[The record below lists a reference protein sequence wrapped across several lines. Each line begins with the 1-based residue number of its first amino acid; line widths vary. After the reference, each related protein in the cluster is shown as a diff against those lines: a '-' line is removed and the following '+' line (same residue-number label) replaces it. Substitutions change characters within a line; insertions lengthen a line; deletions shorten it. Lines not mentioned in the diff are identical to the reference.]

1 MPGLNNRLAIDD
13 KAGASL
19 ATDTNAINSYITRVF
34 ERGRA
39 LLAKAS
45 DLQRSAILALL
56 VRVAAAGLG
65 FGTQVLIAQLLG
77 AKEYGLY
84 SYFWVWIMIGGFVA
98 SLGFSEA
105 ATRFIAEY
113 RDTEQYGLGWGF
125 IRYSIALVLL
135 VSGGVAALGFLSI
148 TLFSDQL
155 PTGHFVLISLALLC
169 LPLFAL
175 QDLLEGSALAFSWT
189 GLAHIPP
196 YILRQGLVAGFLVL
210 LLLLAQPATAVTA
223 LVAVLLAVLVATGF
237 QLVIFLRRVRRTMTA
252 APRQTNRGHWMK
264 TALPMW
270 MANGFQIFLTFSD
283 IIILGMFVDSS
294 AVALYFA
301 ATRISSQVTAVQ
313 FAVTS
318 SVAQR
323 LASLKATNETD
334 ALHLLISSSARWIF
348 WPTLAVTFGILIAG
362 WPLLWLFGSEFTAA
376 YSVLPILALG
386 LLARASTGAAED
398 ALKMVGHERPE
409 FFAKAG
415 STVLN
420 LGLNF
425 ALIPQFGIHGAALAT
440 AISVMVYSIV
450 LEVLVRRL
458 IGTSSFILTVQR

>member
-1 MPGLNNRLAIDD
+1 MESNSANDDDTGVGISPKTDQASSPLTGLVA
-13 KAGASL
+13 
-19 ATDTNAINSYITRVF
+19 
-34 ERGRA
+34 RGRD
-39 LLAKAS
+39 LLFKAS
-45 DLQRSAILALL
+45 DLQRSALLALL
-56 VRVAAAGLG
+56 VRIGAAGLG

-77 AKEYGLY
+77 AQQYGLY

-113 RDTEQYGLGWGF
+113 RDTDQFGLSLGF

-135 VSGGVAALGFLSI
+135 VSGGIAAVGFVSAAV
-148 TLFSDQL
+148 FADQL
-155 PTGHFVLISLALLC
+155 PAGHFLLITIALLC

-196 YILRQGLVAGFLVL
+196 YILRQALVAIILVL
-210 LLLLAQPATAVTA
+210 LVLLAQPATAVTA
-223 LVAVLLAVLVATGF
+223 LIAVLAAVLIATTV
-237 QLVIFLRRVRRTMTA
+237 QLVVFLRRVRRTMTA
-252 APRQTNRGHWMK
+252 TKRETKRKLWIK

-283 IIILGMFVDSS
+283 IIVLGMFVDSS
-294 AVALYFA
+294 VVALYFA

-323 LASLKATNETD
+323 LASLNATNEMD
-334 ALHLLISSSARWIF
+334 ALHGLIGNSAKWIF
-348 WPTLAVTFGILIAG
+348 WPTLAVTLGVLIAG

-376 YSVLPILALG
+376 YSVLPILAFG

-398 ALKMVGHERPE
+398 ALKMVGHERAE
-409 FFAKAG
+409 FLAKAG

-420 LGLNF
+420 LVLNF
-425 ALIPQFGIHGAALAT
+425 ILIPQLGIHGAALAT
-440 AISVMVYSIV
+440 ALSIVVYSIT
-450 LEVLVRRL
+450 LECLVRKF
-458 IGTSSFILTVQR
+458 IGTSSFILTIRR